1 MLALVDLLEE
11 VVDGQE
17 DVTGGVDAHEH
28 VVVAVAGACGSSRV
42 SPGLNMGHMLD
53 RCI

>member
-17 DVTGGVDAHEH
+17 DVTSGIHAHEH
-28 VVVAVAGACGSSRV
+28 VVVAVAGA
-42 SPGLNMGHMLD
+42 
-53 RCI
+53 